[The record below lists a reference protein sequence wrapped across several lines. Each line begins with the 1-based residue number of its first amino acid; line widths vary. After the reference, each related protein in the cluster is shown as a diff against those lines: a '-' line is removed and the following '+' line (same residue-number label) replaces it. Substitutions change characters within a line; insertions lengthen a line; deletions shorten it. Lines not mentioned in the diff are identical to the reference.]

1 MKRVLAHWC
10 KRYFSEPEAGIL
22 TCFILI
28 GLAIL
33 IGFNKILAP
42 VFASIVIAY
51 LLDGSVVTLQKIKF
65 PHFLAVIVV
74 FLISIAVVI
83 LIFVGL
89 MPLLVKQLN
98 HLVVEMP
105 RMIVRLQGLL
115 VDLPKHFSFVNQGQI
130 QSFLVFIQ
138 SKLAHFG
145 QAVVSKSI
153 TIIPNLIAVIVYL
166 VMVPML
172 VYFFLMDKKTLL
184 GWLNV
189 RYLPKKR
196 AVLTKVWAE
205 VHIQIGNYV
214 RGKFV
219 EAIIVAVVSFI
230 AFFAMGLQYSLLL
243 AALVGLSV
251 FIPYIGAIVVT
262 IPVVTVALLQWG
274 WTTHFLWLMVAY
286 VIIVAV
292 DANIL
297 VPLLFSE
304 AVSLHPVAI
313 IVAVLVFG
321 GIWGFWGIFFAIPL
335 AALVKAVL
343 ENWPIAKQYTI

>member
-1 MKRVLAHWC
+1 MKTVLGQWF

-22 TCFILI
+22 VCFIVI
-28 GLAIL
+28 CLAIL
-33 IGFNKILAP
+33 MGFNKILAP

-51 LLDGSVVTLQKIKF
+51 LLDGAVITLQKIKL
-65 PHFLAVIVV
+65 PHVLAVVIV
-74 FLISIAVVI
+74 FLVSIAIVI

-89 MPLLVKQLN
+89 MPLLIKQLN

-105 RMIVRLQGLL
+105 RMIVRLQALL
-115 VDLPKHFSFVNQGQI
+115 VDLPKHVAFVNPEQI

-138 SKLAHFG
+138 SKMAHFG
-145 QAVVSKSI
+145 QTVVSKSI
-153 TIIPNLIAVIVYL
+153 TVIPNLIAVIVYL

-172 VYFFLMDKKTLL
+172 VYFFLMDKKVLL
-184 GWLNV
+184 GWLDN

-196 AVLTKVWAE
+196 TVLAKVWAE

-214 RGKFV
+214 RGKFL

-274 WTTHFLWLMVAY
+274 WTTHFLWLMMAY
-286 VIIVAV
+286 AIIVAV
-292 DANIL
+292 DANVL

-335 AALVKAVL
+335 AALVKAILV
-343 ENWPIAKQYTI
+343 NWPIARQHTI

>member
-1 MKRVLAHWC
+1 MKIIMGQWF

-22 TCFILI
+22 VCFIFV

-33 IGFNKILAP
+33 LGLNKILAP
-42 VFASIVIAY
+42 VFVSIVIAY
-51 LLDGSVVTLQKIKF
+51 LLDGGVLTLQKIKL
-65 PHFLAVIVV
+65 PHVLAVIIV
-74 FLISIAVVI
+74 FLVFVATVI

-89 MPLLVKQLN
+89 MPLLVKQTN
-98 HLVVEMP
+98 NLVVEMP
-105 RMIVRLQGLL
+105 RMIIRLQALL
-115 VDLPKHFSFVNQGQI
+115 VDLPKHVSFINQGQI
-130 QSFLVFIQ
+130 QSFLVFMQ
-138 SKLAHFG
+138 SKMAHLG
-145 QAVVSKSI
+145 QTVVSKSF
-153 TIIPNLIAVIVYL
+153 TFIPNLLAIIVYL

-172 VYFFLMDKKTLL
+172 VYFFMMDKKDIL
-184 GWLNV
+184 GWIGFRFV
-189 RYLPKKR
+189 PTKR
-196 AVLTKVWAE
+196 KVLTKIWAE

-230 AFFAMGLQYSLLL
+230 TFLAMGLQYSLLL
-243 AALVGLSV
+243 AAVVGLSV
-251 FIPYIGAIVVT
+251 LIPYIGAIVVT
-262 IPVVTVALLQWG
+262 IPVVIVALLQWG
-274 WTTHFLWLMVAY
+274 WTSHFLWLMIAY
-286 VIIVAV
+286 AVIIAV

-335 AALVKAVL
+335 AALVKAIL
-343 ENWPIAKQYTI
+343 ENWPIAKQYSI